1 MLSCPGTQWPWH
13 APLSLCIKCCAP
25 NTSRNL
31 LHIGCTHFIQSFNF
45 LSVQFSSVQSCG
57 LCSVVQSVSDY
68 LWFQFFFI
76 SFIFC
81 ARDIVLQYLFLFGTD
96 RAYFY
101 CGTVKPY
108 YRSSPTTQQD
118 ATVSQSGD
126 KQNRMDCTREI
137 SDAYTC
143 RLWRLR
149 TSLVSYL
156 DSPCA

>member
-1 MLSCPGTQWPWH
+1 MAMACALVPVHQMLCTKYFTKLVAHW
-13 APLSLCIKCCAP
+13 
-25 NTSRNL
+25 
-31 LHIGCTHFIQSFNF
+31 LHSFH
-45 LSVQFSSVQSCG
+45 SVIQFSFSS
-57 LCSVVQSVSDY
+57 VQSVSDY